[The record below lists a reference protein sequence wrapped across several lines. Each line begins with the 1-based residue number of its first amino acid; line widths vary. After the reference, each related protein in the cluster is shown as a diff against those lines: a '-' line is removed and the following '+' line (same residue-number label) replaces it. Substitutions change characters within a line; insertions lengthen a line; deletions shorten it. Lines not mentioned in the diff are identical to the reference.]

1 MGYKKFG
8 SQLPDGIYEHFTQLE
23 HGDKRIV
30 CAAAIL
36 WYFNADAEVA
46 RLYREWARAIA
57 EGLATIEEP
66 PESVQASL
74 KKRGLSI
81 PRRGKKGKCKGKK

>member
-8 SQLPDGIYEHFTQLE
+8 SQLPDGIYERFTELE

-30 CAAAIL
+30 CAASVL
-36 WYFNADAEVA
+36 WYFNADAEVT

-57 EGLATIEEP
+57 EGSATIEEP
-66 PESVQASL
+66 PESVQTSL
-74 KKRGLSI
+74 EKRGLKVS
-81 PRRGKKGKCKGKK
+81 RRGKKGKR